1 MQITTLA
8 KEVQPYV
15 VEMRRYFHQHPEL
28 SNREDKTIQRIAQEL
43 TDMDIPY
50 EEIPKG
56 GILATI
62 QGLDPGKGKTVLL
75 RADIDALPVQE
86 QPCNLSQPR
95 VCQSQE
101 DGVMHACGHDG
112 HIAMLLGAAKI
123 LSSHREAIHG
133 TVLLLFERGE
143 ENGGGIGY
151 ILAYMDRHGIR
162 PDTVYGTHMSA
173 SLEPGKVGVITGGAA
188 STAMGF
194 DITLHGRGGHGS
206 RPDLAVNPVDCFVA
220 IYNGLQAA
228 RLTKVTPF
236 APLTLSIGLV
246 EAGTAKNIIPSDLRF
261 AGTVRLFDREKVGL
275 PFREEMRR
283 LVDSTAAAYGC
294 TVTYNS
300 FTQPGFPV
308 DNDPVCA
315 AFARQVIGAEIG
327 EDAICQPE
335 PWMASESF
343 SQLQKMWS
351 GVFVYLGVNNP
362 EKGTGADHHN
372 EYFDLDEDVL
382 ALGVTGAVVY
392 ALQFLDSGIDTL
404 GSQWKGTLP
413 ELYDTRGV
421 DGATVQS
428 YYDGIQL

>member
-143 ENGGGIGY
+143 ENGGGDRLYPGLYGSPWHPSRHRLWDPYVRFPGVREGGGY
-151 ILAYMDRHGIR
+151 HWRGRLHRHG
-162 PDTVYGTHMSA
+162 V
-173 SLEPGKVGVITGGAA
+173 
-188 STAMGF
+188 
-194 DITLHGRGGHGS
+194 
-206 RPDLAVNPVDCFVA
+206 
-220 IYNGLQAA
+220 
-228 RLTKVTPF
+228 
-236 APLTLSIGLV
+236 
-246 EAGTAKNIIPSDLRF
+246 
-261 AGTVRLFDREKVGL
+261 
-275 PFREEMRR
+275 
-283 LVDSTAAAYGC
+283 
-294 TVTYNS
+294 
-300 FTQPGFPV
+300 
-308 DNDPVCA
+308 
-315 AFARQVIGAEIG
+315 
-327 EDAICQPE
+327 
-335 PWMASESF
+335 
-343 SQLQKMWS
+343 
-351 GVFVYLGVNNP
+351 
-362 EKGTGADHHN
+362 
-372 EYFDLDEDVL
+372 
-382 ALGVTGAVVY
+382 
-392 ALQFLDSGIDTL
+392 
-404 GSQWKGTLP
+404 
-413 ELYDTRGV
+413 
-421 DGATVQS
+421 
-428 YYDGIQL
+428 

>member
-1 MQITTLA
+1 
-8 KEVQPYV
+8 
-15 VEMRRYFHQHPEL
+15 
-28 SNREDKTIQRIAQEL
+28 
-43 TDMDIPY
+43 
-50 EEIPKG
+50 
-56 GILATI
+56 
-62 QGLDPGKGKTVLL
+62 
-75 RADIDALPVQE
+75 
-86 QPCNLSQPR
+86 
-95 VCQSQE
+95 
-101 DGVMHACGHDG
+101 MHACGHDG

-173 SLEPGKVGVITGGAA
+173 SLESGKVGVITGGAA

-283 LVDSTAAAYGC
+283 LVDSTAAAYG
-294 TVTYNS
+294 
-300 FTQPGFPV
+300 
-308 DNDPVCA
+308 
-315 AFARQVIGAEIG
+315 
-327 EDAICQPE
+327 
-335 PWMASESF
+335 
-343 SQLQKMWS
+343 
-351 GVFVYLGVNNP
+351 
-362 EKGTGADHHN
+362 
-372 EYFDLDEDVL
+372 
-382 ALGVTGAVVY
+382 
-392 ALQFLDSGIDTL
+392 
-404 GSQWKGTLP
+404 
-413 ELYDTRGV
+413 
-421 DGATVQS
+421 
-428 YYDGIQL
+428 

>member
-133 TVLLLFERGE
+133 TVLLLFERG
-143 ENGGGIGY
+143 
-151 ILAYMDRHGIR
+151 
-162 PDTVYGTHMSA
+162 V
-173 SLEPGKVGVITGGAA
+173 
-188 STAMGF
+188 
-194 DITLHGRGGHGS
+194 
-206 RPDLAVNPVDCFVA
+206 
-220 IYNGLQAA
+220 
-228 RLTKVTPF
+228 
-236 APLTLSIGLV
+236 
-246 EAGTAKNIIPSDLRF
+246 
-261 AGTVRLFDREKVGL
+261 
-275 PFREEMRR
+275 
-283 LVDSTAAAYGC
+283 
-294 TVTYNS
+294 
-300 FTQPGFPV
+300 
-308 DNDPVCA
+308 
-315 AFARQVIGAEIG
+315 
-327 EDAICQPE
+327 
-335 PWMASESF
+335 
-343 SQLQKMWS
+343 
-351 GVFVYLGVNNP
+351 
-362 EKGTGADHHN
+362 
-372 EYFDLDEDVL
+372 
-382 ALGVTGAVVY
+382 
-392 ALQFLDSGIDTL
+392 
-404 GSQWKGTLP
+404 
-413 ELYDTRGV
+413 
-421 DGATVQS
+421 
-428 YYDGIQL
+428 

>member
-1 MQITTLA
+1 
-8 KEVQPYV
+8 
-15 VEMRRYFHQHPEL
+15 MRRYFHQHPEL

-173 SLEPGKVGVITGGAA
+173 SLESGKVGVITGGAA

-194 DITLHGRGGHGS
+194 DITLHGRGGQ
-206 RPDLAVNPVDCFVA
+206 
-220 IYNGLQAA
+220 I
-228 RLTKVTPF
+228 
-236 APLTLSIGLV
+236 
-246 EAGTAKNIIPSDLRF
+246 
-261 AGTVRLFDREKVGL
+261 
-275 PFREEMRR
+275 
-283 LVDSTAAAYGC
+283 
-294 TVTYNS
+294 
-300 FTQPGFPV
+300 
-308 DNDPVCA
+308 
-315 AFARQVIGAEIG
+315 
-327 EDAICQPE
+327 
-335 PWMASESF
+335 
-343 SQLQKMWS
+343 
-351 GVFVYLGVNNP
+351 
-362 EKGTGADHHN
+362 
-372 EYFDLDEDVL
+372 
-382 ALGVTGAVVY
+382 
-392 ALQFLDSGIDTL
+392 
-404 GSQWKGTLP
+404 
-413 ELYDTRGV
+413 
-421 DGATVQS
+421 
-428 YYDGIQL
+428 